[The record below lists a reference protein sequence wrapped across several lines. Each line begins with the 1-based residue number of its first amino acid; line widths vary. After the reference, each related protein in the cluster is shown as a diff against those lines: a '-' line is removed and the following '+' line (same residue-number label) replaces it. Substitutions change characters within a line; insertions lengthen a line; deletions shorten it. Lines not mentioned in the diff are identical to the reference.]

1 MKKKNLFLNYLKAKK
16 KFFTSFVKICNKDK
30 DKDWDFLRRKM
41 QIKQL
46 SWILIRINNCDSVF
60 YVDTIIDKIL
70 HELIIELLN
79 YN

>member
-1 MKKKNLFLNYLKAKK
+1 
-16 KFFTSFVKICNKDK
+16 
-30 DKDWDFLRRKM
+30 M

-60 YVDTIIDKIL
+60 HIDTIIDKIL
-70 HELIIELLN
+70 HQLIIELLN